1 MMISIPMVLLEV
13 LTTKHL
19 VLPGHIV
26 IMKTLVV
33 DKSTALNEVIR
44 LLLIIVLEVAR
55 HI

>member
-1 MMISIPMVLLEV
+1 MMISVSMVLLEV

-19 VLPGHIV
+19 VLSSHIV

-33 DKSTALNEVIR
+33 HKSTALDEVIR